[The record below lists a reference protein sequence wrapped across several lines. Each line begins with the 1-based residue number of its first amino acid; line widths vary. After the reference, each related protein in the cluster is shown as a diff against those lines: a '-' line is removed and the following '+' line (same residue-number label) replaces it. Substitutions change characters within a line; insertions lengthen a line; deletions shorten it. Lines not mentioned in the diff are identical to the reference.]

1 MRILATCFICLLMSA
16 CRVGREPDGTLDRES
31 YLAVY
36 CDLIQESLRGKNA
49 GTDPRTAMQNAERVL
64 ATHGTTRAEFDST
77 TRWYNADVNRWKLFF
92 DDAAKELES
101 RELSNPRTPR

>member
-1 MRILATCFICLLMSA
+1 MRILETCLICLLMTG
-16 CRVGREPDGTLDRES
+16 CRIGRNPQGTLDRQP
-31 YLAVY
+31 YMAVY

-64 ATHGTTRAEFDST
+64 ANHGTTRAEFDST
-77 TRWYNADVNRWKLFF
+77 TRWYNADVTRWKLFF

-101 RELSNPRTPR
+101 RELAKPLAPR